1 MTLENQI
8 AGALAGMVMGD
19 AMGVPGELWP
29 REKVRERFGF
39 IDTFLDGPEDNIV
52 ACYFKAGH
60 YTDDS
65 AQAFVILEALLKA
78 GTVPPVKT
86 LADDL
91 LAWA

>member
-39 IDTFLDGPEDNIV
+39 IDMGQKTTLWLATLRPVTIRTTPH
-52 ACYFKAGH
+52 K
-60 YTDDS
+60 
-65 AQAFVILEALLKA
+65 LL
-78 GTVPPVKT
+78 
-86 LADDL
+86 
-91 LAWA
+91 